1 MTDKQ
6 PNISKL
12 SKQSAQRMKVEA
24 ENLIITSTKTEA
36 DAELLKVQTRMAR
49 LMRLTKDKST
59 L

>member
-1 MTDKQ
+1 MTDQQ

-36 DAELLKVQTRMAR
+36 DAELLKVQSR
-49 LMRLTKDKST
+49 LAQITKDKSQR
-59 L
+59 

>member
-1 MTDKQ
+1 
-6 PNISKL
+6 
-12 SKQSAQRMKVEA
+12 MKVEA